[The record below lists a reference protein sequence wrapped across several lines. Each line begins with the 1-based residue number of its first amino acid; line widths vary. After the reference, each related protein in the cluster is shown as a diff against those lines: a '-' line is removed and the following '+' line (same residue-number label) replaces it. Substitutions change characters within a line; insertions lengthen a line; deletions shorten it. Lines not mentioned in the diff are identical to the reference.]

1 MDRDIVTPSDLFEL
15 SQTTFSLGT
24 ARSMAMAGAF
34 TSLGADLTSMAINPA
49 GLGMYR
55 RNEISITSLMSFA
68 RAENNAPAFNS
79 NSKNRFSIGN
89 FGFTANVYEG
99 SGPLV
104 SVNIG
109 FGYNRLQDL
118 NYQYSYYTQGNVS
131 SIADVFSDML
141 QYSGINRDQ
150 ITGGFNWSN
159 FNPRLWGSILGY
171 KAGFT
176 DQIGGKWQPTWIG
189 NNVDIGNYTTVVSNG
204 SIGEYD
210 ISAGFNLNNKFY
222 IGATFGIQS
231 LYQRKTY
238 YYGEDY
244 VYPGNGTDPNLDYQL
259 LYSNFNQEVILDGA
273 GVNFKLGMIYRPIQ
287 NLRIGFAFHTPTYY
301 WIDRTYQAYTDSGV
315 HVNNPNDPD
324 GLKPGPDGNQ
334 YTNALSPVLEDT
346 GGYNWEFTTPARLMF
361 GISYAFG
368 NRGLISVDYERD
380 WYNGM
385 RMKNNPGG
393 GGNEIYND
401 TFRSWYKG
409 ANIVRIGAEFKPLP
423 FLAIRGGFG
432 YMGSMLQDEEQV
444 SAAPMTKQMLYYS
457 AGLGLSLSGRC
468 TGPGLQLFLDRA
480 DGLQPLLLRISE
492 RHKRQRHLQY
502 QTQAPLRGPEPQLP
516 LLVSHDIS
524 QRQNLPYR
532 KSCRFLSGTDRI
544 SGQRRKRTD
553 FKNAKRAIGTFDRRG
568 KAAPRSGQ
576 IQDLSERSC
585 EFLHKSLILPTNRHT
600 PAPKPVTRFPE
611 VKK

>member
-1 MDRDIVTPSDLFEL
+1 M
-15 SQTTFSLGT
+15 
-24 ARSMAMAGAF
+24 
-34 TSLGADLTSMAINPA
+34 
-49 GLGMYR
+49 
-55 RNEISITSLMSFA
+55 
-68 RAENNAPAFNS
+68 
-79 NSKNRFSIGN
+79 
-89 FGFTANVYEG
+89 
-99 SGPLV
+99 

-176 DQIGGKWQPTWIG
+176 DQIGSRWQPTWIG

-334 YTNALSPVLEDT
+334 YTDALSPVLEDT

-385 RMKNNPGG
+385 RMKTILRAAITKSITTRSAPGTKAP
-393 GGNEIYND
+393 I
-401 TFRSWYKG
+401 S
-409 ANIVRIGAEFKPLP
+409 
-423 FLAIRGGFG
+423 
-432 YMGSMLQDEEQV
+432 
-444 SAAPMTKQMLYYS
+444 SA
-457 AGLGLSLSGRC
+457 
-468 TGPGLQLFLDRA
+468 
-480 DGLQPLLLRISE
+480 
-492 RHKRQRHLQY
+492 
-502 QTQAPLRGPEPQLP
+502 
-516 LLVSHDIS
+516 
-524 QRQNLPYR
+524 
-532 KSCRFLSGTDRI
+532 
-544 SGQRRKRTD
+544 
-553 FKNAKRAIGTFDRRG
+553 
-568 KAAPRSGQ
+568 
-576 IQDLSERSC
+576 
-585 EFLHKSLILPTNRHT
+585 
-600 PAPKPVTRFPE
+600 
-611 VKK
+611 

>member
-55 RNEISITSLMSFA
+55 RNEISITPLMSFA

-189 NNVDIGNYTTVVSNG
+189 NNVDIGNYTTVVSSG
-204 SIGEYD
+204 SVGEYD
-210 ISAGFNLNNKFY
+210 ISAGLNLNNKFY
-222 IGATFGIQS
+222 IGATLGIQS
-231 LYQRKTY
+231 LHQRKTY

-334 YTNALSPVLEDT
+334 YTDALSPVLEDT

-457 AGLGLSLSGRC
+457 AGLGFLLSPGVALDLAYNYSSTEQTDYNLYYFESPSGINGSGIYNTKLKRHFTALSLS
-468 TGPGLQLFLDRA
+468 F
-480 DGLQPLLLRISE
+480 
-492 RHKRQRHLQY
+492 
-502 QTQAPLRGPEPQLP
+502 
-516 LLVSHDIS
+516 
-524 QRQNLPYR
+524 
-532 KSCRFLSGTDRI
+532 RF
-544 SGQRRKRTD
+544 
-553 FKNAKRAIGTFDRRG
+553 
-568 KAAPRSGQ
+568 
-576 IQDLSERSC
+576 
-585 EFLHKSLILPTNRHT
+585 
-600 PAPKPVTRFPE
+600 
-611 VKK
+611 

>member
-55 RNEISITSLMSFA
+55 RNEISITPLMSFA

-79 NSKNRFSIGN
+79 NGKNRFSIGN

-159 FNPRLWGSILGY
+159 FNPRLWSSILGY

-176 DQIGGKWQPTWIG
+176 DQIGGRWQPTWIG

-315 HVNNPNDPD
+315 HVNNPSDPD

-380 WYNGM
+380 WYNGI
-385 RMKNNPGG
+385 RVKNVPQ
-393 GGNEIYND
+393 YNYFSEED
-401 TFRSWYKG
+401 YK
-409 ANIVRIGAEFKPLP
+409 AEFKHN
-423 FLAIRGGFG
+423 FQGTNSIRARSSNRCRSWRSGA
-432 YMGSMLQDEEQV
+432 V
-444 SAAPMTKQMLYYS
+444 SATWDPCCRTKSKFQ
-457 AGLGLSLSGRC
+457 
-468 TGPGLQLFLDRA
+468 
-480 DGLQPLLLRISE
+480 QP
-492 RHKRQRHLQY
+492 
-502 QTQAPLRGPEPQLP
+502 P
-516 LLVSHDIS
+516 
-524 QRQNLPYR
+524 
-532 KSCRFLSGTDRI
+532 
-544 SGQRRKRTD
+544 
-553 FKNAKRAIGTFDRRG
+553 
-568 KAAPRSGQ
+568 
-576 IQDLSERSC
+576 
-585 EFLHKSLILPTNRHT
+585 
-600 PAPKPVTRFPE
+600 
-611 VKK
+611 

>member
-1 MDRDIVTPSDLFEL
+1 M
-15 SQTTFSLGT
+15 
-24 ARSMAMAGAF
+24 
-34 TSLGADLTSMAINPA
+34 
-49 GLGMYR
+49 
-55 RNEISITSLMSFA
+55 
-68 RAENNAPAFNS
+68 
-79 NSKNRFSIGN
+79 
-89 FGFTANVYEG
+89 
-99 SGPLV
+99 
-104 SVNIG
+104 
-109 FGYNRLQDL
+109 
-118 NYQYSYYTQGNVS
+118 
-131 SIADVFSDML
+131 
-141 QYSGINRDQ
+141 
-150 ITGGFNWSN
+150 
-159 FNPRLWGSILGY
+159 
-171 KAGFT
+171 
-176 DQIGGKWQPTWIG
+176 
-189 NNVDIGNYTTVVSNG
+189 
-204 SIGEYD
+204 
-210 ISAGFNLNNKFY
+210 
-222 IGATFGIQS
+222 
-231 LYQRKTY
+231 
-238 YYGEDY
+238 
-244 VYPGNGTDPNLDYQL
+244 

-334 YTNALSPVLEDT
+334 YTDALSPVLEDT

-385 RMKNNPGG
+385 RMKNNPAGG
-393 GGNEIYND
+393 DNEIYND

-457 AGLGLSLSGRC
+457 AGLGFTLSGRC

-502 QTQAPLRGPEPQLP
+502 QTQAPLRGPEPQFP

-568 KAAPRSGQ
+568 KAAPRSG
-576 IQDLSERSC
+576 
-585 EFLHKSLILPTNRHT
+585 
-600 PAPKPVTRFPE
+600 
-611 VKK
+611 

>member
-55 RNEISITSLMSFA
+55 HNEISITSLMSFA

-176 DQIGGKWQPTWIG
+176 DQIGSRWQPTWIG

-210 ISAGFNLNNKFY
+210 ISA
-222 IGATFGIQS
+222 
-231 LYQRKTY
+231 
-238 YYGEDY
+238 
-244 VYPGNGTDPNLDYQL
+244 
-259 LYSNFNQEVILDGA
+259 
-273 GVNFKLGMIYRPIQ
+273 
-287 NLRIGFAFHTPTYY
+287 
-301 WIDRTYQAYTDSGV
+301 DS
-315 HVNNPNDPD
+315 
-324 GLKPGPDGNQ
+324 
-334 YTNALSPVLEDT
+334 T
-346 GGYNWEFTTPARLMF
+346 
-361 GISYAFG
+361 
-368 NRGLISVDYERD
+368 
-380 WYNGM
+380 
-385 RMKNNPGG
+385 
-393 GGNEIYND
+393 
-401 TFRSWYKG
+401 
-409 ANIVRIGAEFKPLP
+409 
-423 FLAIRGGFG
+423 
-432 YMGSMLQDEEQV
+432 
-444 SAAPMTKQMLYYS
+444 
-457 AGLGLSLSGRC
+457 
-468 TGPGLQLFLDRA
+468 
-480 DGLQPLLLRISE
+480 
-492 RHKRQRHLQY
+492 
-502 QTQAPLRGPEPQLP
+502 
-516 LLVSHDIS
+516 
-524 QRQNLPYR
+524 
-532 KSCRFLSGTDRI
+532 
-544 SGQRRKRTD
+544 
-553 FKNAKRAIGTFDRRG
+553 
-568 KAAPRSGQ
+568 
-576 IQDLSERSC
+576 
-585 EFLHKSLILPTNRHT
+585 
-600 PAPKPVTRFPE
+600 
-611 VKK
+611 

>member
-55 RNEISITSLMSFA
+55 RNEISITPLMSFA
-68 RAENNAPAFNS
+68 RAENNAPTFNS

-176 DQIGGKWQPTWIG
+176 DQIGGRWQPTWIG

-334 YTNALSPVLEDT
+334 YTDALSPVLEDT

-385 RMKNNPGG
+385 RMKNNPAGG
-393 GGNEIYND
+393 DNEIYND

-457 AGLGLSLSGRC
+457 A
-468 TGPGLQLFLDRA
+468 DRA

>member
-55 RNEISITSLMSFA
+55 RNEISITPLMSFA

-79 NSKNRFSIGN
+79 NGKNRFSIGN

-159 FNPRLWGSILGY
+159 FNPRLWSSILGY

-176 DQIGGKWQPTWIG
+176 DQIGGRWQPTWIG

-315 HVNNPNDPD
+315 HVNNPSDPD

-346 GGYNWEFTTPARLMF
+346 GGYNGSSPRRPA
-361 GISYAFG
+361 
-368 NRGLISVDYERD
+368 
-380 WYNGM
+380 
-385 RMKNNPGG
+385 
-393 GGNEIYND
+393 
-401 TFRSWYKG
+401 
-409 ANIVRIGAEFKPLP
+409 
-423 FLAIRGGFG
+423 
-432 YMGSMLQDEEQV
+432 
-444 SAAPMTKQMLYYS
+444 
-457 AGLGLSLSGRC
+457 
-468 TGPGLQLFLDRA
+468 
-480 DGLQPLLLRISE
+480 
-492 RHKRQRHLQY
+492 
-502 QTQAPLRGPEPQLP
+502 
-516 LLVSHDIS
+516 
-524 QRQNLPYR
+524 
-532 KSCRFLSGTDRI
+532 
-544 SGQRRKRTD
+544 
-553 FKNAKRAIGTFDRRG
+553 
-568 KAAPRSGQ
+568 
-576 IQDLSERSC
+576 
-585 EFLHKSLILPTNRHT
+585 
-600 PAPKPVTRFPE
+600 
-611 VKK
+611 